1 MSDNS
6 IPTPPPA
13 PGTQPPGLPYPGT
26 AGPAQYGQP
35 AAGAAMVPASGYP
48 ANGYAAPEHTAPGY
62 AAPGYMAPGYA
73 APGYGAPVYA
83 PRPNSGLAIT
93 SLVCGI
99 AGLVLAAFLLPLI
112 ASVVAVITGHMSLSQ
127 IKSNPALGGKGLGIT
142 GLVLGYAGLAVL
154 LIMIV
159 AFVFSLLVFGSLSFL
174 PFFFM

>member
-13 PGTQPPGLPYPGT
+13 PGTQPPPLPYPGA

-35 AAGAAMVPASGYP
+35 AAGSAMAPASGYP
-48 ANGYAAPEHTAPGY
+48 ANGYAAHGY
-62 AAPGYMAPGYA
+62 AAPGYA
-73 APGYGAPVYA
+73 APGYGAPVSA

-93 SLVCGI
+93 SLICGI
-99 AGLVLAAFLLPLI
+99 AGLVLAAFLVPLI

-127 IKSNPALGGKGLGIT
+127 IKRDPALGGKGLGIT
-142 GLVLGYAGLAVL
+142 GLVLGYAGIAFL

-159 AFVFSLLVFGSLSFL
+159 VFVFSLLVFGSLSFL
-174 PFFFM
+174 PFFM

>member
-13 PGTQPPGLPYPGT
+13 PETQPPGLPYPGT
-26 AGPAQYGQP
+26 AVPAQYGQP
-35 AAGAAMVPASGYP
+35 AAGSAMVPASGYP
-48 ANGYAAPEHTAPGY
+48 ANGYVAPQHTAPGY
-62 AAPGYMAPGYA
+62 AAPGYA

-159 AFVFSLLVFGSLSFL
+159 VFVFSLLVFGSLSFL

>member
-1 MSDNS
+1 
-6 IPTPPPA
+6 
-13 PGTQPPGLPYPGT
+13 
-26 AGPAQYGQP
+26 
-35 AAGAAMVPASGYP
+35 MVPASGYP
-48 ANGYAAPEHTAPGY
+48 ANGYVAPQHTAPGY
-62 AAPGYMAPGYA
+62 AAPGYA

-159 AFVFSLLVFGSLSFL
+159 VFVFSLLVFGSLSFL